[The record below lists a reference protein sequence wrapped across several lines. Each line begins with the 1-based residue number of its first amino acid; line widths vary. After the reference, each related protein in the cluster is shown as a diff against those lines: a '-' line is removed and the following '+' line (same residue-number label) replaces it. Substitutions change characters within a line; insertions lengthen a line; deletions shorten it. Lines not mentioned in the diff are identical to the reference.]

1 MQAYDAPTSQ
11 QILLTLDKDLFR
23 DFFCV
28 LKLLKIL
35 FCAIEFIDLGYPLM
49 NCELGAWFHYFSFLG
64 VTRMRCVYWNL
75 GEEVPVC
82 MSGRQCQADHDFTS
96 HGPFPW
102 FQWGALFYFPLTKQH
117 HSFGQNTAALHWGAF
132 SSQMWKFLGVTSMFD
147 HMYYHGTTVKKNTS
161 STPQHGSIKAHWPD
175 LAHRTVRPEMDTSL
189 PFSSRKKVGFC

>member
-1 MQAYDAPTSQ
+1 MYLSIYASIWCANVTTN
-11 QILLTLDKDLFR
+11 LTNTGQRFVSR
-23 DFFCV
+23 FFCV

-64 VTRMRCVYWNL
+64 VTRMRCVYWNH
-75 GEEVPVC
+75 GEEVLVC
-82 MSGRQCQADHDFTS
+82 MSGRQCQAYHDFTS

-117 HSFGQNTAALHWGAF
+117 HSFGQNTAALHW
-132 SSQMWKFLGVTSMFD
+132 LP
-147 HMYYHGTTVKKNTS
+147 TTVPPSKKKEILLAAL
-161 STPQHGSIKAHWPD
+161 PQHGSIKAHWPD

-189 PFSSRKKVGFC
+189 ACLVREKGWILLL

>member
-64 VTRMRCVYWNL
+64 VTRMRCVYWNH
-75 GEEVPVC
+75 GEEVSVC
-82 MSGRQCQADHDFTS
+82 MSGRQCQAYHDFTS

-117 HSFGQNTAALHWGAF
+117 HSFGQNTAALHW
-132 SSQMWKFLGVTSMFD
+132 LP
-147 HMYYHGTTVKKNTS
+147 TTVPPSKKKRNFTS
-161 STPQHGSIKAHWPD
+161 STPPAWQHQGT
-175 LAHRTVRPEMDTSL
+175 LARFGTSNCEAGDGHVTPL
-189 PFSSRKKVGFC
+189 